1 MKSFFQS
8 VRKHIDKLDA
18 THLREQYALISDEVD
33 FLDTLFETIDRGIIV
48 LDAKGEVTRSN
59 PAAKALLGMDAE
71 DAMRGLDVPLGK
83 MSKREMM
90 VSYPEERSLEM
101 QTIPLVD
108 GGTLVYLSDTT
119 AQKARTEEELKRGA
133 SEAVKGLAAGLAHEI
148 GNPLNALS
156 LNLQLMQRSDV
167 KEPEMIAT
175 CRQQIARLDGIIRGY
190 LTALRPTKPNLMP
203 GSIAEPLKNCLATL
217 KQQFEERK
225 ISVVLDV
232 PAAVPSVALDV
243 NQMEQVYFNL
253 IKNALEAMQDG
264 GTISI
269 AVTADDNDVAIAFRD
284 SGHGMTA
291 EQLAHLFEVHRTTK
305 EKGSGLGLMISSRIV
320 HDHGGT
326 IGAESKI
333 GEGTVFTVKL
343 PRLER
348 RIRELK

>member
-291 EQLAHLFEVHRTTK
+291 EQLAHLFVAHRTTK

-326 IGAESKI
+326 IGAESKV

>member
-1 MKSFFQS
+1 
-8 VRKHIDKLDA
+8 
-18 THLREQYALISDEVD
+18 
-33 FLDTLFETIDRGIIV
+33 
-48 LDAKGEVTRSN
+48 
-59 PAAKALLGMDAE
+59 
-71 DAMRGLDVPLGK
+71 
-83 MSKREMM
+83 
-90 VSYPEERSLEM
+90 
-101 QTIPLVD
+101 
-108 GGTLVYLSDTT
+108 
-119 AQKARTEEELKRGA
+119 
-133 SEAVKGLAAGLAHEI
+133 
-148 GNPLNALS
+148 
-156 LNLQLMQRSDV
+156 
-167 KEPEMIAT
+167 MIAT

-232 PAAVPSVALDV
+232 PAAIPSVALDV

-291 EQLAHLFEVHRTTK
+291 EQLAHLFEAHRTTK

-326 IGAESKI
+326 IGAESKV

>member
-18 THLREQYALISDEVD
+18 SRLREQYALISDEVD
-33 FLDTLFETIDRGIIV
+33 FLDTLFETINRGIIV
-48 LDAKGEVTRSN
+48 LDENGGIVRSN
-59 PAAKALLGMDAE
+59 PAARTLLGMSPE
-71 DAMRGLDVPLGK
+71 DALPALDIPLGK
-83 MSKREMM
+83 TSRREMT
-90 VSYPEERSLEM
+90 VSYPERRILEL
-101 QTIPLVD
+101 QTIPID

-119 AQKARTEEELKRGA
+119 AEKARTEAELRAGA
-133 SEAVKGLAAGLAHEI
+133 TEAVKGLAAGLAHEI

-190 LTALRPTKPNLMP
+190 LSALRPTKPNLIP
-203 GSIAEPLKNCLATL
+203 GSVADPMKNCLAAL

-232 PAAVPSVALDV
+232 PSALPAVALDT

-253 IKNALEAMQDG
+253 LKNALESMHDG

-269 AVTADDNDVAIAFRD
+269 AISSDDTDVAVAIQD
-284 SGHGMTA
+284 TGKGMSP
-291 EQLAHLFEVHRTTK
+291 EQLAHLFEAGHTTK
-305 EKGSGLGLMISSRIV
+305 ERGSGLGLMISSRIV

-326 IGAESKI
+326 IGVESRL
-333 GEGTVFTVKL
+333 GEGTTFTVKL

>member
-33 FLDTLFETIDRGIIV
+33 FLDTLFETINRGIIV
-48 LDAKGEVTRSN
+48 LDANGKVARSN
-59 PAAKALLGMDAE
+59 PAAKTLLGMNPE
-71 DAMRGLDVPLGK
+71 DAIAALDIPLGRP
-83 MSKREMM
+83 SKREMT
-90 VSYPEERSLEM
+90 VSYPERRDLEL
-101 QTIPLVD
+101 QTIPID

-119 AQKARTEEELKRGA
+119 AEKARTEEELRAGA
-133 SEAVKGLAAGLAHEI
+133 TEAVKGLAAGLAHEI

-190 LTALRPTKPNLMP
+190 LSALRPTKPNLMP
-203 GSIAEPLKNCLATL
+203 GSVAEPLKNCLAAL

-225 ISVVLDV
+225 ITVVLDV
-232 PAAVPSVALDV
+232 PSALPSVALDA
-243 NQMEQVYFNL
+243 NQVEQVYFNL
-253 IKNALEAMQDG
+253 LKNALEAMHDG
-264 GTISI
+264 GTITITVSS
-269 AVTADDNDVAIAFRD
+269 DDTDVAVAIQD
-284 SGHGMTA
+284 TGKGMTT
-291 EQLAHLFEVHRTTK
+291 EQLAHLFEASRTTK
-305 EKGSGLGLMISSRIV
+305 KKGSGLGLMISSRIV

-333 GEGTVFTVKL
+333 GRGTIFTVKL